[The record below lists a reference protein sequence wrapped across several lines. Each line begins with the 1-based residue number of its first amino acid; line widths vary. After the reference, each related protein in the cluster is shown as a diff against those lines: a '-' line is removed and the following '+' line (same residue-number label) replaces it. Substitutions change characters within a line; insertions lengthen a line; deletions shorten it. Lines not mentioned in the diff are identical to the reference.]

1 MYIIS
6 SNMKTQQVSSVIEK
20 KIREQSDKINIFET
34 RLWKI
39 PERKKKI
46 WDHNTQS
53 KKNECKEIF
62 NGKG

>member
-34 RLWKI
+34 RLTVKDI
-39 PERKKKI
+39 RKKE
-46 WDHNTQS
+46 
-53 KKNECKEIF
+53 KN
-62 NGKG
+62 NMGS